1 MKKTFIL
8 LLICGISQMLNAQI
22 PSYIPKD
29 SLVGYWPFN
38 GNANDES
45 GNGNHGSL
53 IGGASLSFDRL
64 GTLNSSYTFDGI
76 NCGGPK
82 GISLPS
88 NVSNVGEYTVTCW
101 FQSIDSNK
109 LDQSIFNTFP
119 HQYIGVGL
127 QVNSSFLNKHL
138 AWAGN
143 GAWQISGSTNNWN
156 IYKLHDWHTLTI
168 VKKTTELKYYQDGI
182 LVRTQSI
189 NSNFNVG
196 SFTNIFVGA
205 LSINGGSQ
213 CYQTF
218 KGRIDDI
225 GIWSRALDSNEI
237 KSIFNSCPKKI
248 TSEPQSVTTNN
259 RFATFSCTANDTF
272 QSFQWQKLKNGT
284 WTNIKDSGQYSG
296 CKTNKLFVN
305 HILKVNNNEQFR
317 CQIKGNCINT
327 FTQAASLNFN
337 CKTEQTNKP
346 KNYGLFEGNAI
357 FVSNNNDTL
366 VNYQWQTNQ
375 GTGWNNLF
383 NAGQYS
389 GVNNDMLIVENVST
403 SNSGQLFRCIMQG
416 DCGKDTSIE
425 AKLSVWGVNT
435 NSINKQ
441 AFILSPNP
449 VKDILNIQGV
459 QTNANYQITNAIG
472 QTCLQGKFTEKLDVS
487 ALKSGVYFFK
497 TETGTQRFVK
507 E

>member
-1 MKKTFIL
+1 MKKLFTL
-8 LLICGISQMLNAQI
+8 LLISAISQMLNAQI

-29 SLVGYWPFN
+29 SLVGWWPFN

-45 GNGNHGSL
+45 GNGNHGTVN
-53 IGGASLSFDRL
+53 GATLTTDRN
-64 GTLNSSYTFDGI
+64 GSANSSYEFNGGANISLSSIPTIGSQDFTIAGWIKTNNTSATKGIACWGQDKPWQGTYFYITNSGYLKFDFAY
-76 NCGGPK
+76 NGGPQSTTF
-82 GISLPS
+82 IAD
-88 NVSNVGEYTVTCW
+88 NTWHFVCITCVSGLVQLY
-101 FQSIDSNK
+101 
-109 LDQSIFNTFP
+109 LDGKTTGTALSMSPN
-119 HQYIGVGL
+119 
-127 QVNSSFLNKHL
+127 
-138 AWAGN
+138 
-143 GAWQISGSTNNWN
+143 ISGSNKALGACIVNSGSNNF
-156 IYKLHDWHTLTI
+156 IGKL
-168 VKKTTELKYYQDGI
+168 
-182 LVRTQSI
+182 
-189 NSNFNVG
+189 
-196 SFTNIFVGA
+196 
-205 LSINGGSQ
+205 
-213 CYQTF
+213 
-218 KGRIDDI
+218 DDI
-225 GIWSRALDSNEI
+225 GIWNRALDSNEI

-259 RFATFSCTANDTF
+259 RFATFSCNANDTL
-272 QSFQWQKLKNGT
+272 QSFQWQKLINGT
-284 WTNIKDSGQYSG
+284 WTNLKDSGQYSG
-296 CKTNKLFVN
+296 CKTNKLIVN
-305 HILKVNNNEQFR
+305 HILKLNNNEQFR

-337 CKTEQTNKP
+337 CKSEQTNKP

-389 GVNNDMLIVENVST
+389 GVKNDTLIVENVST

-435 NSINKQ
+435 NSIIKQ
-441 AFILSPNP
+441 AFTLSPNP

-472 QTCLQGKFTEKLDVS
+472 QSCLQGKFTEKLDVS